1 MCLIRSSGCSRR
13 SACRIE
19 SSLYV
24 VAVLPPAPPAAAIA
38 QPRGRLGPVPL
49 SPTHPALQP
58 LSRQWRELGDAERHR
73 QKHRRRYRV
82 GLRPGH
88 GGTHQ
93 LEERTCLPACHG
105 GGAFI
110 EFTNIPGQLFP
121 GPGRSLSDS
130 LTRHSHTLRLTACV
144 PDSSLKSDPCLARAL
159 SEPLCLVSR
168 SAAGH
173 AGGPGGPGGGRPLVG
188 GFRVY
193 RAFTV
198 WPPFAAAWQR

>member
-73 QKHRRRYRV
+73 QKHRRRYSRV
-82 GLRPGH
+82 PSWASTRPH
-88 GGTHQ
+88 GE
-93 LEERTCLPACHG
+93 LEQRTCACRLPACC
-105 GGAFI
+105 
-110 EFTNIPGQLFP
+110 TFP
-121 GPGRSLSDS
+121 VSGHSRSLSDFS
-130 LTRHSHTLRLTACV
+130 LTVTLCVCRLAHTA
-144 PDSSLKSDPCLARAL
+144 SF
-159 SEPLCLVSR
+159 SEPVSR
-168 SAAGH
+168 SVWCLQQGT
-173 AGGPGGPGGGRPLVG
+173 PPCDRPLVG